1 MENTTKGS
9 LLPNDKALEYLRK
22 QFVMSAKMQG
32 RLGNFY
38 QVHDVKYR
46 GTDQHY
52 VYKDPVQVAY
62 HLNETPSRK
71 ILLRYGWF
79 TEDLQQL
86 PIILFLTFYDI
97 ENKEILIQEGCKI
110 EITGKRT
117 IASKDT
123 QTEQFQITELRTDL
137 ELNQCVCKVVPVRE
151 EQKENV
157 KVLADK
163 KDPNLENVYLK
174 REIYYDETGQD
185 SIDEPSDILRRT

>member
-1 MENTTKGS
+1 M
-9 LLPNDKALEYLRK
+9 PNDKALEYLRK

-46 GTDQHY
+46 GTDQYY

-185 SIDEPSDILRRT
+185 SIDEPSDILKRT

>member
-1 MENTTKGS
+1 MENTHMGS

-32 RLGNFY
+32 RIGQFY
-38 QVHDVKYR
+38 QVHQVKHK
-46 GTDQHY
+46 GTDQY
-52 VYKDPVQVAY
+52 FEYEDPVQVAY

-71 ILLRYGWF
+71 ILLKYGWF
-79 TEDLQQL
+79 TEDQQQL

-97 ENKEILIQEGCKI
+97 DNKQIDIQEGAKI

-117 IASKDT
+117 ISSKDT
-123 QTEQFQITELRTDL
+123 QTVQFQITELRTDL

-163 KDPNLENVYLK
+163 KDPNLENVYVK
-174 REIYYDETGQD
+174 REIYYDETDQD
-185 SIDEPSDILRRT
+185 DTSDILIRR

>member
-46 GTDQHY
+46 GTDQYY

-97 ENKEILIQEGCKI
+97 ENKEILIQEGCK
-110 EITGKRT
+110 
-117 IASKDT
+117 
-123 QTEQFQITELRTDL
+123 
-137 ELNQCVCKVVPVRE
+137 VVPVRE

-185 SIDEPSDILRRT
+185 SIDEPSDILKRT